1 MIFVGVS
8 SRLPP
13 PIWNSENE
21 QGWQVSHCASEA
33 AIFIG
38 WYLSSITPS
47 RLPTIMPRKAAGSRT
62 TSASRAD
69 RAKRSV
75 SEPRRRCQAE
85 TASITTEPVTSA
97 ASRTCAYPQRKT
109 GLVSTAQMLLSS
121 ALPLLSW

>member
-13 PIWNSENE
+13 PIWKSENE

-38 WYLSSITPS
+38 WYLSSTTPS
-47 RLPTIMPRKAAGSRT
+47 SLPMIMPRKAAGSRT
-62 TSASRAD
+62 TSANRAD
-69 RAKRSV
+69 RAKTSV

-85 TASITTEPVTSA
+85 TASMTTEPVTSA
-97 ASRTCAYPQRKT
+97 ASSTWAYAHRNT
-109 GLVSTAQMLLSS
+109 GLTRTAQMLLSS